1 MIRTLS
7 LVVPAAFLIVYV
19 PVKDSALPLQGTSLD
34 LSCSVFSADTSE
46 TDLIAR
52 FGAEN
57 VTTAP
62 VIGLDDG
69 PSEGTVLFS
78 STSDARV
85 EILWLDRESKRRPAW
100 IMVKGEHSRWRTTK
114 RITLGID
121 LLTLE
126 QANRRPFRLA
136 GFDTERQGA
145 VISWAGGQLETPDRD
160 GCLVTI
166 HMQPRYDGTEDFA
179 LMRQVRSGREYSSG
193 HRAMQVLNPRVVNL
207 TISYRGQ

>member
-7 LVVPAAFLIVYV
+7 LIGPAVLLIVHV
-19 PVKDSALPLQGTSLD
+19 SVNGSAMPLQGASLD
-34 LSCSVFSADTSE
+34 LSCAMFSADTSE
-46 TDLIAR
+46 TGLIAR

-69 PSEGTVLFS
+69 PSEGTVLFP
-78 STSDARV
+78 STPDARA

-100 IMVKGEHSRWRTTK
+100 IVVKGEHSRWRTTK
-114 RITLGID
+114 GITLGIE

-126 QANRRPFRLA
+126 QTNRRPFRLA
-136 GFDTERQGA
+136 GFQTERQGA
-145 VISWAGGQLETPDRD
+145 VISWAGGRLETPDTD
-160 GCLVTI
+160 GCHVAI
-166 HMQPRYDGTEDFA
+166 HMQPRYDGAEDSA
-179 LMRQVRSGREYSSG
+179 LMRQVRAGREYSSG
-193 HRAMQVLNPRVVNL
+193 HRAIQALNPRVVSL